1 VHLSLILSLNLICS
15 PLSLP
20 TSHNLTSGSSH
31 RPFLISPTL
40 YIIMHPQSQAIRI
53 QTALTDEMEHSTPLF
68 LTSSFQFDTAEDMQG
83 AFAEENDHNIY
94 SRFVNPTVREF
105 TDKVCALEGAEDGFA
120 TASGMAAIFGT
131 FMTFLSQ
138 GDHILS
144 SPAVFGST
152 HTILSKYMG
161 RWGIQYSYADF
172 ANRQAVEDAIIPN
185 TRMMYLETPTNPGL
199 DVYDLSWLGQLATQR
214 NIKLVVDNCFAT
226 PVLQRPIDFGA
237 HLVIHSATKWMD
249 GQGRVLGGIV
259 VGKKELVRE
268 IYLFCR
274 QTGPSMSP
282 FNAWVLSKSLETL
295 DVRMQRHCD
304 NAEALARAIEG
315 HPAINWVRYP
325 TLPSHPAYTIA
336 RQQMSRGG
344 GIVTF
349 ELKRGAEAGIRFMNS
364 LHMLTLTS
372 NLGDTRSIASHP
384 ASTTHS
390 KLTEQERQDVGI
402 TQGLIRVSVGLEH
415 IEDIRADVFQA
426 LDKLI
431 E

>member
-1 VHLSLILSLNLICS
+1 
-15 PLSLP
+15 
-20 TSHNLTSGSSH
+20 
-31 RPFLISPTL
+31 
-40 YIIMHPQSQAIRI
+40 
-53 QTALTDEMEHSTPLF
+53 
-68 LTSSFQFDTAEDMQG
+68 
-83 AFAEENDHNIY
+83 
-94 SRFVNPTVREF
+94 
-105 TDKVCALEGAEDGFA
+105 
-120 TASGMAAIFGT
+120 MAAIFGT

-152 HTILSKYMG
+152 HTILTKYMG

-172 ANRQAVEDAIIPN
+172 ANRQAIEDAIMPN
-185 TRMMYLETPTNPGL
+185 TRMIYLETPTNPGL
-199 DVYDLSWLGQLATQR
+199 DVYDLEWLGKLAQEK
-214 NIKLVVDNCFAT
+214 NIILVVDNCFAT

-304 NAEALARAIEG
+304 NAEALAQAIEG

-325 TLPSHPAYTIA
+325 TLPSHPAYAIA

-349 ELKRGAEAGIRFMNS
+349 DLKGGAEAGIRFMNS
-364 LHMLTLTS
+364 LRMLTLTS

-390 KLTEQERQDVGI
+390 KLTEQERQAVGI

-415 IEDIRADVFQA
+415 IEDIQGDVIQA
-426 LDKLI
+426 LDNLCA
-431 E
+431 